1 MENTVENTGK
11 EILLQVEGL
20 KKSYSGVPVLHGI
33 DLALPQGAVMGLIG
47 ENGAGK
53 STLIKC
59 LNGVTAPDCGRI
71 LFDGIPY
78 SSMTIEKAL
87 SLGIVTIPQEFNL
100 ANHLPVKD
108 NIFMG
113 CELKKAG
120 LFLDHKTMREKT
132 KELLARLGCDSIDPD
147 AETGTLNV
155 AQKQL
160 VEIAR
165 GLNRQCRLFIMD
177 EPTTV
182 LNTKETE
189 DLFRIISGM
198 KKQGISV
205 IYVSHKL
212 HEISEICDIFT
223 VLRDGEY
230 ITTENVKDSSTKEM
244 ANLMVGRQLKDIYP
258 PKIIKEKEPEEY
270 ILELQNV
277 SEETLVKNIDLKVA
291 PGSILGFAG
300 LGGAGRTE
308 LFEGV
313 FGIRKFTAGKMFF
326 KGKEIRNNSPA
337 LAVKEGIAYLPED
350 RQKSGTVAEFPLS
363 WNISLISLMKKYCKG
378 PFIRKKAEALAA
390 GEYIKSFA
398 IKTLSSE
405 TKIGELSGGNQQKAV
420 IARSLD
426 TAPSL
431 FIFDEPTRGIDINS
445 RSEIYFFIRE
455 LARQGTAC
463 IVISSDLEE
472 LIGLCPEIAVMR
484 EGRIAGILDTEEK
497 INEKEIMYLA
507 TGVK

>member
-1 MENTVENTGK
+1 MERTFENRGK
-11 EILLQVEGL
+11 NILLKVEGL
-20 KKSYSGVPVLHGI
+20 KKSYSGVTVLHGI
-33 DLALPQGAVMGLIG
+33 DLSLPQGTVMGLIG

-59 LNGVTAPDCGRI
+59 LNGVTLPDCGRI
-71 LFDGIPY
+71 IFDGISY

-100 ANHLPVKD
+100 ANTLSVKD
-108 NIFMG
+108 NVFLG
-113 CELKKAG
+113 CEIKKAG
-120 LFLDHKTMREKT
+120 LLLDHKKMRQETEK
-132 KELLARLGCDSIDPD
+132 LLTHLGCSHIDPD
-147 AETGTLNV
+147 AGIDTLNV

-165 GLNRQCRLFIMD
+165 GLNHKCRLFIMD

-189 DLFRIISGM
+189 ELFRIIAEM

-258 PKIIKEKEPEEY
+258 PKLKMENGNSC

-277 SEETLVKNIDLKVA
+277 SEETLVKNIDLKVS
-291 PGSILGFAG
+291 PGEILGFAG

-313 FGIRKFTAGKMFF
+313 FGIRKFTEGKMFF
-326 KGKEIRNNSPA
+326 KGQEIRNNSPA
-337 LAVKEGIAYLPED
+337 LAVESGIAYLPED
-350 RQKSGTVAEFPLS
+350 RQKSGTVGSFPLS
-363 WNISLISLMKKYCKG
+363 WNISLISLVKKYCCTL
-378 PFIRKKAEALAA
+378 FIRKKAEKSSA
-390 GEYIKSFA
+390 EKYIDFFK
-398 IKTLSSE
+398 IKTVSSE
-405 TKIGELSGGNQQKAV
+405 TPIEKLSGGNQQKAV
-420 IARSLD
+420 IAKSLD
-426 TAPSL
+426 TNPSL

-445 RSEIYFFIRE
+445 RSEIYFFIHD

-463 IVISSDLEE
+463 IIISSDLEE
-472 LIGLCPEIAVMR
+472 LIGLCPRIAVMR
-484 EGRIAGILDTEEK
+484 EGKIAGILDDEK
-497 INEKEIMYLA
+497 RINEKEIMYLA
-507 TGVK
+507 TGIK